1 MKIERFEEI
10 ESWKKARDLTKNIY
24 VLTRKNEFS
33 KDYGLKD
40 QIQRACVSIMANIAE
55 GFDSG
60 SQKSFIIFMRY
71 AYRSA
76 SEVQSLLYITFDC
89 NYVTKKEFDESMT
102 LTGDIKNLIGGFIQY
117 LKKNKDRDKI
127 ISLNNK
133 ELSN

>member
-1 MKIERFEEI
+1 MKIQRFEDI
-10 ESWKKARDLTKNIY
+10 ESWEKARELTKSIY
-24 VLTRKNEFS
+24 ILTRRNEFA

-60 SQKSFIIFMRY
+60 SKKSFIVFMRY

-89 NYVTKKEFDESMT
+89 NYITKIEFDNSMM

-117 LKKNKDRDKI
+117 LKKNKND
-127 ISLNNK
+127 
-133 ELSN
+133 

>member
-10 ESWKKARDLTKNIY
+10 ESWKKARELTKSIY
-24 VLTRKNEFS
+24 IFTRKNEFA

-40 QIQRACVSIMANIAE
+40 QIQRASVSIMANIAE

-60 SQKSFIIFMRY
+60 TKKSFIVFLRY

-89 NYVTKKEFDESMT
+89 NYITEKEFNNSMT
-102 LTGDIKNLIGGFIQY
+102 LTANIKNLIGGFIQY
-117 LKKNKDRDKI
+117 LQKTK
-127 ISLNNK
+127 LTH
-133 ELSN
+133 

>member
-1 MKIERFEEI
+1 MKIVRFEEI
-10 ESWKKARDLTKNIY
+10 ESWKKARDLTKHIY
-24 VLTRKNEFS
+24 ILTRKIEFA

-60 SQKSFIIFMRY
+60 SKKHFIVFLRY

-89 NYVTKKEFDESMT
+89 NYITKKEFDDSMI
-102 LTGDIKNLIGGFIQY
+102 LTADIKKLIGGFIQY
-117 LKKNKDRDKI
+117 LQKSKK
-127 ISLNNK
+127 LNN
-133 ELSN
+133 

>member
-10 ESWKKARDLTKNIY
+10 ESWKKARELTKSIY
-24 VLTRKNEFS
+24 ILTRRSDFA

-40 QIQRACVSIMANIAE
+40 QIQRASVSIMANIAE

-60 SQKSFIIFMRY
+60 TKKSFIVFLRY

-76 SEVQSLLYITFDC
+76 SEVQSLLYVTFDC
-89 NYVTKKEFDESMT
+89 KYITEKEFDESLI

-117 LKKNKDRDKI
+117 LQKNK
-127 ISLNNK
+127 
-133 ELSN
+133 LSN

>member
-24 VLTRKNEFS
+24 ILTRRNEFA

-40 QIQRACVSIMANIAE
+40 QIQRACISIMANIAE

-60 SQKSFIIFMRY
+60 SKKSFIIFLRY

-89 NYVTKKEFDESMT
+89 NYITEKEFDDSMM
-102 LTGDIKNLIGGFIQY
+102 LTGNIKNLIGGFIQY
-117 LKKNKDRDKI
+117 LKKQRTN
-127 ISLNNK
+127 
-133 ELSN
+133 

>member
-10 ESWKKARDLTKNIY
+10 ESWKKAQDLTKNIY
-24 VLTRKNEFS
+24 ILTRKNEFA

-60 SQKSFIIFMRY
+60 SKKSFIVFMRY
-71 AYRSA
+71 PYRSA

-89 NYVTKKEFDESMT
+89 NYITKKEFDDLMT
-102 LTGDIKNLIGGFIQY
+102 LTVEIKKLIGGFIQY
-117 LKKNKDRDKI
+117 LQKNK
-127 ISLNNK
+127 NN
-133 ELSN
+133 

>member
-10 ESWKKARDLTKNIY
+10 ESWKKARDLTKSIY
-24 VLTRKNEFS
+24 ILTRRNEFS

-60 SQKSFIIFMRY
+60 SKKSFIVFMRY

-76 SEVQSLLYITFDC
+76 SEVQSLLYVTFDC
-89 NYVTKKEFDESMT
+89 NYITKNEFDDSMT
-102 LTGDIKNLIGGFIQY
+102 FTDDIKKLIGGFIQY
-117 LKKNKDRDKI
+117 LQKKIETK
-127 ISLNNK
+127 LTH
-133 ELSN
+133 